1 MSSPS
6 TSAPSIASITARI
19 SELSLQISSYIE
31 STSHPEPSFDVS
43 SAAVPE
49 TADYEAL
56 RAPLNDAAL
65 DLLRLINGPRRDI
78 RTKSMSHFDHAAYQI
93 ALDRRFFDLVP
104 LPPPNAAKDTATAD
118 AGSGESVKKIA
129 QQAGMDEDRTA
140 RVFRMLATQRIFE
153 KVPGEVESY
162 RHTAA
167 SALFAQDKDLHAFYD
182 MQ

>member
-19 SELSLQISSYIE
+19 SELSLQISSYLE

-93 ALDRRFFDLVP
+93 ALDRRFFDLP
-104 LPPPNAAKDTATAD
+104 YLRQMPPKTPRPPTQEAVRVSKRSHSKPAWTKTALLEC
-118 AGSGESVKKIA
+118 SGC
-129 QQAGMDEDRTA
+129 
-140 RVFRMLATQRIFE
+140 
-153 KVPGEVESY
+153 
-162 RHTAA
+162 
-167 SALFAQDKDLHAFYD
+167 
-182 MQ
+182 